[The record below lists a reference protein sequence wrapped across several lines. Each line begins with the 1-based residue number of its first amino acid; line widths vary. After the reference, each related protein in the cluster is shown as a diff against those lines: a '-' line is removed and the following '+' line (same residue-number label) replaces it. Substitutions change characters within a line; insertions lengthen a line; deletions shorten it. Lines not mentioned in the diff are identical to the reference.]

1 MFLFGNQHTMDLY
14 ATDSEVL
21 QLEQR
26 LTEMVAQ
33 EQLNELLTL
42 AWHLRQRDT
51 GRALNLCEHI
61 SKLLN
66 TSTISDTDKALV
78 YLRLQ
83 SIRAEEKWLH
93 ADLDAAAA
101 IVQAMLRHPDIHL
114 DPACLSD
121 AHRMLGFILSD
132 QGKHVEC
139 DIEMAISIDE
149 ASKADD
155 ILRKQCTAAALAR
168 IAVLRDDRLAKSYF
182 DRHFEGRNAPRDVH
196 PGLAALLNDFLGVH
210 AGLNGNYDESVEFLA
225 RAYTHCLESGQI
237 RRAILTAANIGYT
250 YNNTNDFEASLEWLH
265 KALKL
270 AKPTGWAPSIG
281 NCLTQI
287 GDTLRKMGSLDA
299 AEHMLHEALEQLSKL
314 TNSRNYALTISVLAD
329 VALDRRDY
337 QLALNLFTQLAMLP
351 GAQEQAD
358 LQEISQAGQAKAL
371 AKLKSPAREP
381 ISRSASPL
389 VAKR

>member
-1 MFLFGNQHTMDLY
+1 MDLY
-14 ATDSEVL
+14 ATDSEVM

-26 LTEMVAQ
+26 LTGTVVQ
-33 EQLNELLTL
+33 EQLDELLTL
-42 AWHLRQRDT
+42 AWHLRQRDS
-51 GRALNLCEHI
+51 GRALNLCEQV

-66 TSTISDTDKALV
+66 TSSRTDTDKALV

-83 SIRAEEKWLH
+83 LIRAEEKWLH
-93 ADLDAAAA
+93 ADLDSAAA
-101 IVQAMLRHPDIHL
+101 IIQAILRHPDVHL

-121 AHRMLGFILSD
+121 AHRMLGFIFSD

-149 ASKADD
+149 ASKGDD
-155 ILRKQCTAAALAR
+155 VLRKQCTAAALAR
-168 IAVLRDDRLAKSYF
+168 VAVLRDDKLAKSYF
-182 DRHFEGRNAPRDVH
+182 DRYFSSRNSPKEIH
-196 PGLAALLNDFLGVH
+196 PGLAALMDDFLGLYT
-210 AGLNGNYDESVEFLA
+210 GLNGQLDDSV
-225 RAYTHCLESGQI
+225 AYLSKAYQACLDSGQI
-237 RRAILTAANIGYT
+237 RRAILTAANIGYC
-250 YNNTNDFEASLEWLH
+250 YSKANDFEAALEWLQ

-281 NCLTQI
+281 NCLMQV

-299 AEHMLHEALEQLSKL
+299 ADQVLHEALEQLSRL
-314 TNSRNYALTISVLAD
+314 TGSRNYALTISVLAD

-337 QLALNLFTQLAMLP
+337 HLALNLFSQLAMLQ

-358 LQEISQAGQAKAL
+358 LQEAARQGQTKAQAR
-371 AKLKSPAREP
+371 LKPASTEAIIHKP
-381 ISRSASPL
+381 DTL

>member
-1 MFLFGNQHTMDLY
+1 MDLY
-14 ATDSEVL
+14 VTDSEVK

-26 LTEMVAQ
+26 YADMMAQ
-33 EQLNELLTL
+33 EQLDELLEL
-42 AWHLRQRDT
+42 AWHLRQRDS
-51 GRALNLCEHI
+51 GRALALCEHI

-66 TSTISDTDKALV
+66 TSTKSETNKALV

-83 SIRAEEKWLH
+83 LIRAEEKWLH

-101 IVQAMLRHPDIHL
+101 IVQAILRHPDVHL
-114 DPACLSD
+114 DPASLSD
-121 AHRMLGFILSD
+121 AHRLLGFVFSD

-149 ASKADD
+149 ASKSDD
-155 ILRKQCTAAALAR
+155 LQRRQCTAAALAR
-168 IAVLRDDRLAKSYF
+168 VAVLRDNKLAKAYF
-182 DRHFEGRNAPRDVH
+182 DRHFEGRNAPRDIH
-196 PGLAALLNDFLGVH
+196 SGLAALLNDFLGLY
-210 AGLNGNYDESVEFLA
+210 AGLNGNYRDSVDYLSK
-225 RAYTHCLESGQI
+225 AYQFCLESGQI

-250 YNNTNDFEASLEWLH
+250 YSNMNEYEAALEWLQ

-281 NCLTQI
+281 NCLMQI

-299 AEHMLHEALEQLSKL
+299 AEQMLHESLDQLSKL
-314 TNSRNYALTISVLAD
+314 TNSRTYPLTISVLAD

-337 QLALNLFTQLAMLP
+337 HLALNLFTQLSMLS

-358 LQEISQAGQAKAL
+358 LQESAMLGQAKAQ
-371 AKLKSPAREP
+371 AKLKNQSREHG
-381 ISRSASPL
+381 SRRAAQL
-389 VAKR
+389 TVKR